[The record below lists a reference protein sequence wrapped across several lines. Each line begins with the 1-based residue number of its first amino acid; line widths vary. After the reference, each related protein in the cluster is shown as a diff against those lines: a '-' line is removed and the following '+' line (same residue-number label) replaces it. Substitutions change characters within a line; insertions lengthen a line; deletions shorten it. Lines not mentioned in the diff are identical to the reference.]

1 MSPYLCGDVRIMTSA
16 ERFGDKLAE
25 LLEFESKAAILAVPG
40 VWELLAE
47 EYNDIVIDALEA
59 EEEDAYE

>member
-1 MSPYLCGDVRIMTSA
+1 MTSA